1 MRLRNAGVGARAIGD
16 GRLRVGMPPPDPNR
30 PVDILDIDVATVL
43 EPSIDPIADA
53 LVDNRR
59 DANAA
64 RLGSRFKARGNI
76 YTVAVNIIAFDND
89 VA

>member
-1 MRLRNAGVGARAIGD
+1 
-16 GRLRVGMPPPDPNR
+16 MPPPDSDWPI
-30 PVDILDIDVATVL
+30 DILNIDVAAVL
-43 EPSIDPIADA
+43 EASVDPIADA

-64 RLGSRFKARGNI
+64 RLGGRFKARGNI
-76 YTVAVNIIAFDND
+76 YTIAVDIIAFDND